1 MRTTRIELEGSHG
14 SVAIER
20 PAGSST
26 IRIDSVIRNPRKE
39 KAWMTWQLP
48 ATTGEAELFEIATI
62 IQRRCDG
69 AAGTNS
75 MIHDYFR
82 ELERFAN

>member
-1 MRTTRIELEGSHG
+1 MRIKRIELEGSHG
-14 SVAIER
+14 SAAIER
-20 PAGSST
+20 QPGSST
-26 IRIDSVIRNPRKE
+26 IRIDSIIRDPGKE